1 MGIPDDWSTPA
12 VVLAVIIIVAM
23 FALAIV
29 FVIKFLRTF
38 KLVRSQLMPFGGK
51 VAFWATLIYLVS
63 PFDILPD
70 PLLFDDIAVLAGAI
84 TYIGRLA
91 KSQGIVGDGES
102 DSGASSASGMR
113 ADPGSDDIIDIP

>member
-23 FALAIV
+23 FVLALV
-29 FVIKFLRTF
+29 FFIKFVRTF
-38 KLVRSQLMPFGGK
+38 KLVRSQLMPLGGK
-51 VAFWATLIYLVS
+51 VAFWATLVYLIS

-84 TYIGRLA
+84 TYISRLA
-91 KSQGIVGDGES
+91 SSRGIGADGQPEQS
-102 DSGASSASGMR
+102 RPDS
-113 ADPGSDDIIDIP
+113 GSDDIIDIP